1 MLIFLKRCNSGMNI
15 LLGNPV
21 SSTALYWYYKS
32 FSALLSYDCFFT
44 LFHACFG
51 KAILENVQADILY
64 YATCVFQD
72 EISEPVSVR
81 NSDASE
87 KSSSLAVD
95 HVDPFKRY
103 QDIRHQDFGEI
114 VFRKQKR
121 NKKKS
126 NKGMFLVQESYRH
139 VSQ

>member
-1 MLIFLKRCNSGMNI
+1 M
-15 LLGNPV
+15 GNLV
-21 SSTALYWYYKS
+21 NSTALYLYYKS
-32 FSALLSYDCFFT
+32 FAALLCYNCFF
-44 LFHACFG
+44 
-51 KAILENVQADILY
+51 NVQADMLY

-72 EISEPVSVR
+72 KISEPVSVGT
-81 NSDASE
+81 SDPSE

-95 HVDPFKRY
+95 HMDPFKRY

-126 NKGMFLVQESYRH
+126 NKGMFLVQ
-139 VSQ
+139 

>member
-1 MLIFLKRCNSGMNI
+1 MNI
-15 LLGNPV
+15 LLGNLV
-21 SSTALYWYYKS
+21 NSAVNSTALYLYYKS
-32 FSALLSYDCFFT
+32 FAAVLYYNCFFT

-51 KAILENVQADILY
+51 KAILENVQTDMLY

-72 EISEPVSVR
+72 KISEPVSVGT
-81 NSDASE
+81 SDPSE
-87 KSSSLAVD
+87 KSTSLAVD

-126 NKGMFLVQESYRH
+126 NKGMFLVLESFCY
-139 VSQ
+139 V